1 MKPYIITALIGL
13 SLFAFAACGPE
24 DEEEPVKKDREDVT
38 LTTISTDFTTNAF
51 TSGDETALLKELKI
65 CDAASQDDTDP
76 SHPSCSPK
84 YFRFFKLGKSVT
96 LKNGF
101 ILLVKAGVSDSPL
114 RRILIFEREN
124 GELIKVN
131 GFYGNL
137 IEQRPTTSGYDDIV
151 VRFTDN
157 IEGSLA
163 YYNCLFQWNGGQYE
177 YKLCEAIQEGG
188 QEAPHRIKAE
198 YIDSMAPEIKTI
210 LDRNNMIF

>member
-1 MKPYIITALIGL
+1 MRPYVITASIGL
-13 SLFAFAACGPE
+13 SLFVFASCGA
-24 DEEEPVKKDREDVT
+24 EEEEAPVKKHREDVT

-51 TSGDETALLKELKI
+51 TSGNETALLKELKI
-65 CDAASQDDTDP
+65 CDAASQDDTDL

-84 YFRFFKLGKSVT
+84 FFRFFKLGKST
-96 LKNGF
+96 PLKDGF

-114 RRILIFEREN
+114 RRILVFEREN

-137 IEQRPTTSGYDDIV
+137 IEQRPAASGYDDIV

-163 YYNCLFQWNGGQYE
+163 YYNCLFLWNGGQYE